1 MRPFCTIAELK
12 KAIENFNDNDIVV
25 VEISEGVRSEDL
37 YDFYV
42 DSVSGVRFTSGE
54 IVNEVRICI

>member
-1 MRPFCTIAELK
+1 MKPFCTIAELK
-12 KAIENFNDNDIVV
+12 KAIEAFNDNDLVV
-25 VEISEGVRSEDL
+25 VEINEGYRTEDL

-42 DSVSGVRFTSGE
+42 DSISGVSLTSGE

>member
-25 VEISEGVRSEDL
+25 VMISEGVRSEDL

-42 DSVSGVRFTSGE
+42 DSVSRVSLTSGE